1 MKNMYIIFTSVTLL
15 AVSACDSNVK
25 TTQPNAVQESKK
37 SVVANKVLSVE
48 LDGMVCEKGCGSSI
62 RKELKATGG
71 VTECSFDFEDGR
83 KVNTASI
90 QFNKDEITADEI
102 VNIINTMNEKQFHVL
117 SSSTSNLETNVAPAV
132 EESTNSKKSET
143 PKIRVTES
151 NFEMPNLLK
160 LFSKLIRQD

>member
-15 AVSACDSNVK
+15 AASACDSSVK
-25 TTQPNAVQESKK
+25 TTKPSAVQETKK
-37 SVVANKVLSVE
+37 SVLANKVLTLE

-71 VTECSFDFEDGR
+71 VTECAFDFAEER
-83 KVNTASI
+83 KINTAII

-117 SSSTSNLETNVAPAV
+117 SSSTSNLETK
-132 EESTNSKKSET
+132 STPEMDETTHSKKSAT
-143 PKIRVTES
+143 PKIQVTES